1 MLLSRS
7 IKQGRFASA
16 KRSCFVFANSAN
28 LSSAKS
34 ARRRAG
40 IHVRLSKIGIAR
52 INWTTRVG
60 ATAFVGL
67 CLTLLLAMNW
77 AGSGEANAQSFG
89 WLNFGPTNGDS
100 GPTYSTNPTDPEFVR
115 EWEANPPKGF
125 GTLAKANVEATK
137 MAIRQYLMIV
147 SKGGWP
153 QLPEPPAKTPRDSLM
168 QFGMTDANVA
178 ILRARLAA
186 SGDLRGG
193 NSNSTYFD
201 ADVDGALKRFQSSNG
216 LAPTGIADKR
226 TIVALNI
233 PADVRLKQLKANLT
247 RLQEVIPTTS
257 KKYVVV
263 NIPAAQIEAVENG
276 AIVARYAGVV
286 GKADRPT
293 PLLHT
298 PITDL
303 SFNPTW
309 RLPPT
314 VISEDLIPR
323 GQEMQKKGQNVLVK
337 FGIDAYDGTGKRVDP
352 TKINWENVK
361 PGTYRYSQKPG
372 KENPLGFL
380 KINFD
385 SAHSVYM
392 HDTPSDR
399 IFGRNFRSESSGCIR
414 VHNIENLATW
424 LLAGQNSWDAAK
436 VGEMKES
443 GRPLDVKLK
452 KPVQLLF
459 VYISAW
465 ATEDGVVQFRR
476 DIYQKDGVGEV
487 AAAY

>member
-1 MLLSRS
+1 MPVGQPKYGAAGRTGRKIASLVVGIGFVALS
-7 IKQGRFASA
+7 A
-16 KRSCFVFANSAN
+16 
-28 LSSAKS
+28 
-34 ARRRAG
+34 AG
-40 IHVRLSKIGIAR
+40 
-52 INWTTRVG
+52 
-60 ATAFVGL
+60 
-67 CLTLLLAMNW
+67 W
-77 AGSGEANAQSFG
+77 AGQGGAAAQSFG
-89 WLNFGPTNGDS
+89 WINFGPVGNDAPGS
-100 GPTYSTNPTDPEFVR
+100 SLSTNPTDPDFVR

-125 GTLAKANVEATK
+125 ATLAKANIEATK
-137 MAIRQYLMIV
+137 MAVRQYLMIV
-147 SKGGWP
+147 SRGGWP
-153 QLPEPPAKTPRDSLM
+153 TIPEPPNKTPRDSLM
-168 QFGMTDANVA
+168 QYGTTDPSVA
-178 ILRARLAA
+178 VLRARLTA
-186 SGDLRGG
+186 SGDLRSG
-193 NSNSTYFD
+193 NTTSTYFD
-201 ADVDGALKRFQSSNG
+201 NDLDKALKRFQASNG
-216 LAPTGIADKR
+216 LTPTGIADKR
-226 TIVALNI
+226 TIVALNV
-233 PADVRLKQLKANLT
+233 PADVRLKQLKVNLA
-247 RLQEVIPTTS
+247 RLQEAIPTTS

-263 NIPAAQIEAVENG
+263 NIPAAHIEAVENG
-276 AIVARYAGVV
+276 QIVARYAGVV

-323 GQEMQKKGQNVLVK
+323 GQQMQSKGQNVLLK
-337 FGIDAYDGTGKRVDP
+337 FGIDAYDGTGKKVDP
-352 TKINWENVK
+352 AKINWDKVT

-414 VHNIENLATW
+414 VHNIENLAAW
-424 LLAGQNSWDAAK
+424 LLAGQSGWDAERIAQMRETGK
-436 VGEMKES
+436 
-443 GRPLDVKLK
+443 PLDVRLK

-476 DIYQKDGVGEV
+476 DIYQKDGVGEI
-487 AAAY
+487 AASY

>member
-1 MLLSRS
+1 MRLGREKIRGKGRASRA
-7 IKQGRFASA
+7 I
-16 KRSCFVFANSAN
+16 
-28 LSSAKS
+28 
-34 ARRRAG
+34 
-40 IHVRLSKIGIAR
+40 
-52 INWTTRVG
+52 
-60 ATAFVGL
+60 ATALAGL
-67 CLTLLLAMNW
+67 CLVALPAANW
-77 AGSGEANAQSFG
+77 GGGGEAAAQSFG
-89 WLNFGPTNGDS
+89 WINFGPASGDA
-100 GPTYSTNPTDPEFVR
+100 GPTYSTDPTDPDFVR

-125 GTLAKANVEATK
+125 GTLAKANIEATK

-147 SKGGWP
+147 SRGGWP
-153 QLPEPPAKTPRDSLM
+153 QLPEPPNKTPRESLL

-186 SGDLRGG
+186 SNDLRGG
-193 NSNSTYFD
+193 NMTSTYFD
-201 ADVDGALKRFQSSNG
+201 SDVDGALKRFQASNG

-233 PADVRLKQLKANLT
+233 PADVRLKQLKANLP
-247 RLQEVIPTTS
+247 RLQELIPTTS

-314 VISEDLIPR
+314 VIAEDLIPR
-323 GQEMQKKGQNVLVK
+323 GQQMQKKGQNVLVK
-337 FGIDAYDGTGKRVDP
+337 FGIDAYDGSGKKVDP
-352 TKINWENVK
+352 EKINWDNVK

-424 LLAGQNSWDAAK
+424 LLAGQSGWDADK
-436 VGEMKES
+436 VAEMKES
-443 GRPLDVKLK
+443 GRTLDVKLK
-452 KPVQLLF
+452 RPVQLLF

-476 DIYQKDGVGEV
+476 DVYQKDGVGEI
-487 AAAY
+487 AASY

>member
-1 MLLSRS
+1 MR
-7 IKQGRFASA
+7 GRIARAMASA
-16 KRSCFVFANSAN
+16 GVALAIVAFSA
-28 LSSAKS
+28 AD
-34 ARRRAG
+34 
-40 IHVRLSKIGIAR
+40 
-52 INWTTRVG
+52 WTGQGG
-60 ATAFVGL
+60 AA
-67 CLTLLLAMNW
+67 
-77 AGSGEANAQSFG
+77 AQNFG
-89 WLNFGPTNGDS
+89 WINFGPSSGDNTPS
-100 GPTYSTNPTDPEFVR
+100 YSTNPTDPDFVR

-125 GTLAKANVEATK
+125 ATLAKANIEATK

-147 SKGGWP
+147 SRGGWP
-153 QLPEPPAKTPRDSLM
+153 QLPLPPNKAPRDSLM
-168 QFGMTDANVA
+168 QYGTTDPAVSL
-178 ILRARLAA
+178 LRARLLA
-186 SGDLRGG
+186 SGDLLGG
-193 NSNSTYFD
+193 NTSSNYFD
-201 ADVDGALKRFQSSNG
+201 NDVDRALKRFQASNG
-216 LAPTGIADKR
+216 LTPTGIADKR
-226 TIVALNI
+226 TIAALNV
-233 PADVRLKQLKANLT
+233 PADVRLKQLKANLV

-276 AIVARYAGVV
+276 RIVARYAGVV

-323 GQEMQKKGQNVLVK
+323 GQQMQQKGQNVLVK
-337 FGIDAYDGTGKRVDP
+337 FGIDAYDGSGRKVDP
-352 TKINWENVK
+352 TKIDWNKVN

-424 LLAGQNSWDAAK
+424 LLAGQAPWDADRVAQ
-436 VGEMKES
+436 MKES

-476 DIYQKDGVGEV
+476 DIYQKDGVGEI
-487 AAAY
+487 AASY